1 MNKYSLTLI
10 RKALFKRDPPIS
22 GEFQFSEDDKDV
34 VNKKVI
40 VDFRLLA
47 TLKSFKTSHNF
58 DAHPTVDELD
68 KVHQQLNE
76 MSLCPIYSYTKI
88 SQTKNSSLSLVTNKY
103 LTSN

>member
-1 MNKYSLTLI
+1 MKQNWEEL
-10 RKALFKRDPPIS
+10 
-22 GEFQFSEDDKDV
+22 
-34 VNKKVI
+34 NKKVI

-47 TLKSFKTSHNF
+47 ILKSFKTSHNF